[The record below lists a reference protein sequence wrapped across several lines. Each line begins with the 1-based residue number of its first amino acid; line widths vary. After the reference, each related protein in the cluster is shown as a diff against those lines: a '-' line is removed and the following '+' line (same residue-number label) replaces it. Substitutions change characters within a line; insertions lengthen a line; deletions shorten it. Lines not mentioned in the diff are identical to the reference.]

1 MTIVE
6 FLWSISSCLIIGLL
20 GYLLYVTI
28 RNDLRHERERQTK
41 RPRT

>member
-28 RNDLRHERERQTK
+28 RNDLRQEHERHSK